1 MNDLNLNNL
10 KKLSVI
16 IPAYNVEKF
25 LVKCVESVLN
35 QTYKNIEIIIVDD
48 GSRDSTPQLCDELAN
63 KYNNIKVIHQANQGS
78 GKTREN
84 GLNASSGEYIT
95 FIDSDDY
102 IDLNAYAKVI
112 KVLEENNCD
121 MVQFGIYNV
130 GSNGEIISKWQRE
143 NMTLNSP
150 RDIYLYFL
158 TSEVAAWPIV
168 DKVYRRSLFE
178 NIEWLKISM
187 MEDYSISAQL
197 FARAQKF
204 MVIDEYFYYY
214 VKNPVSICRS
224 ENNINLKLKSR
235 NDELIASELVVRLTQ
250 QKIPELLPEALWRR
264 ILILEFAFMTYAAAR
279 EDEVSE
285 RDKNLNALTH
295 EIRSHYAKFQ
305 AELQR
310 QQGSLSARLKLAEFK
325 PAGRS
330 IYLYKYRAKTWVFVN
345 WPKAAVLYSKL
356 RLKIKDLFKI

>member
-1 MNDLNLNNL
+1 MQSML

-16 IPAYNVEKF
+16 IPAYNAEKY
-25 LVKCVESVLN
+25 LAKCVESVAS
-35 QTYKNIEIIIVDD
+35 QTYSNIEIVIVDD
-48 GSRDSTPQLCDELAN
+48 GSKDGTPELCDDLAS
-63 KYNNIKVIHQANQGS
+63 KYHNIKVIHQDNQGS
-78 GKTREN
+78 SKAREN
-84 GLNASSGEYIT
+84 GLKVSTGEYIT

-102 IDLNAYAKVI
+102 IDLTAYEKAI
-112 KVLEENNCD
+112 KILEENDCD

-130 GSNGEIISKWQRE
+130 EFDGKIIGKWRRE
-143 NMTLNSP
+143 NVTLNSP

-158 TSEVAAWPIV
+158 TSKVAAWPMV

-204 MVIDEYFYYY
+204 AVIDEYFYYY
-214 VKNPVSICRS
+214 VTNPASISRR
-224 ENNINLKLKSR
+224 ENNASLKLKVW
-235 NDELIASELVVRLTQ
+235 NDALIASEFVVRLTQ

-264 ILILEFAFMTYAAAR
+264 ILILEIAFMGYAAAS

-285 RDKNLNALTH
+285 RGKNLNNLLND
-295 EIRSHYAKFQ
+295 IRSHYAKFQ
-305 AELQR
+305 AEVKR
-310 QQGSLSARLKLAEFK
+310 QQGSLNARLKLSEFK
-325 PAGRS
+325 PASKS
-330 IYLYKYRAKTWVFVN
+330 IYLLKYRGKAWVFVHL
-345 WPKAAVLYSKL
+345 PKLAVLYSKL